1 MWEDLVRSRAV
12 HIVERGCARE
22 LSTRLDSPCGGMVP
36 DLRASAHISFVAT
49 LSPYVL
55 LFADKQIQE
64 LVEAVERPIT
74 HSELFKAIG
83 IKPPKGVLLWGP
95 PGTGASCACARAQL
109 LDGV

>member
-1 MWEDLVRSRAV
+1 
-12 HIVERGCARE
+12 
-22 LSTRLDSPCGGMVP
+22 MVP